1 MSSERTAKRRCRWL
15 VTVVTAPTPEAGL
28 VAAAE
33 PSLKYEYLQ
42 RRLLRR
48 RACALQHRRE
58 NRVGNVKTGK
68 TSPSARINIWI
79 NPGFLMQSGALAIPS
94 VERRLLDELS
104 KPRWP
109 KEINWKPP
117 PPPFSPSGH

>member
-48 RACALQHRRE
+48 RACAHPAPEGKPCWECKDGE
-58 NRVGNVKTGK
+58 NISLSEDKY
-68 TSPSARINIWI
+68 
-79 NPGFLMQSGALAIPS
+79 
-94 VERRLLDELS
+94 LD
-104 KPRWP
+104 
-109 KEINWKPP
+109 
-117 PPPFSPSGH
+117 